1 MVMNMVG
8 LLVWTSLVAL
18 AQGQFQSHRPLT
30 LPKGQEVTDPA
41 SDGEGFSSD
50 LSWVSQGIP
59 SDDWML
65 SGWVFIATAADSAKL
80 MQVTSAVGG
89 EFYFYWPA
97 AGQPT
102 FNLGAVDHFD
112 PAAPSTRSDKWF
124 HVAMGSQGGKS
135 HGVVTLKGNPTQFEI
150 EWTGVVMM
158 LGTTTF
164 KGPVGDTT
172 FTVRDM

>member
-18 AQGQFQSHRPLT
+18 ALGQSHRPLT
-30 LPKGQEVTDPA
+30 PPKGQEVTDPA

-50 LSWVSQGIP
+50 LSWVDQGLP

-89 EFYFYWPA
+89 ES
-97 AGQPT
+97 
-102 FNLGAVDHFD
+102 
-112 PAAPSTRSDKWF
+112 STSTGLRQ
-124 HVAMGSQGGKS
+124 GSLLS
-135 HGVVTLKGNPTQFEI
+135 T
-150 EWTGVVMM
+150 
-158 LGTTTF
+158 
-164 KGPVGDTT
+164 
-172 FTVRDM
+172 

>member
-18 AQGQFQSHRPLT
+18 ALGLGESRPLT
-30 LPKGQEVTDPA
+30 PPKGQEVTDPA

-50 LSWVSQGIP
+50 LFWVNQGIP
-59 SDDWML
+59 SDDWVL
-65 SGWVFIATAADSAKL
+65 SGWIFITTADDNARL
-80 MQVTSAVGG
+80 MQVTSAVAG

-97 AGQPT
+97 AGKPT
-102 FNLGAVDHFD
+102 FNQEGEPQFSFF
-112 PAAPSTRSDKWF
+112 APSTRTNKWF

-135 HGVVTLKGNPTQFEI
+135 HGVVTLKGNPTQYDI
-150 EWTGVVMM
+150 EWTATV
-158 LGTTTF
+158 LLASADTLR
-164 KGPVGDTT
+164 GPVGDPT